1 MNIFEKY
8 TTKMKVYT
16 KTGDK
21 GTTSLYG
28 GVKVSKDNVRID
40 AYGTVDELNS
50 AIGLIRSSQI
60 DSLYN
65 EQLIQVQKNLFHVGA
80 ELATP
85 AEKLFLAN
93 GKPRLPKVIGSSD
106 VEMLENWIDKI
117 EEELPPLTHF
127 ILPGGNLAASHAHL
141 CRCIC
146 RRAERITV
154 ALKSIEET
162 REEVLKYLNRLSDY
176 LFVLARKIAHDAG
189 HEEIKWLPNE

>member
-1 MNIFEKY
+1 
-8 TTKMKVYT
+8 MKVYT

-21 GTTSLYG
+21 GSTSLFG
-28 GVKVSKDNVRID
+28 GTKVSKNHIRID

-50 AIGLIRSSQI
+50 AIGLIRSSEI
-60 DSLYN
+60 MNVYDL
-65 EQLIQVQKNLFHVGA
+65 QLIQIQKNLFHLGA

-85 AEKLFLAN
+85 AEKLYLAN
-93 GKPRLPKVIGSSD
+93 GKSRLPKILQED
-106 VEMLENWIDKI
+106 DILELEKWIDEM
-117 EEELPPLTHF
+117 EEELEPLMHF
-127 ILPGGNLAASHAHL
+127 ILPGGNLASSHAHL

-154 ALKSIEET
+154 SLKEVEDI

-176 LFVLARKIAHDAG
+176 LFVLARKLAHDAG

>member
-1 MNIFEKY
+1 
-8 TTKMKVYT
+8 MKVYT

-21 GTTSLYG
+21 GTTSLFG
-28 GVKVSKDNVRID
+28 GTKVAKDHIRID

-50 AIGLIRSSQI
+50 AIGLIRSSKI
-60 DSLYN
+60 DLKYHS
-65 EQLIQVQKNLFHVGA
+65 QLISIQKNLFHLGA

-85 AEKLFLAN
+85 ADKLMLAN
-93 GKPRLPKVIGSSD
+93 GKSRLSNMIQSGD
-106 VEMLENWIDKI
+106 VEQLEIWIDEM
-117 EEELPPLTHF
+117 EEELPALMHF
-127 ILPGGNLAASHAHL
+127 ILPGGNMASSHAHL

-154 ALKSIEET
+154 SLKEIEEI
-162 REEVLKYLNRLSDY
+162 RDEILIYLNRLSDY

>member
-1 MNIFEKY
+1 
-8 TTKMKVYT
+8 MKVYT

-21 GTTSLYG
+21 GSTSLYG
-28 GVKVSKDNVRID
+28 GVKVSKNHIRID

-50 AIGLIRSSQI
+50 AIGLVRSSDI
-60 DSLYN
+60 NNIYD
-65 EQLIQVQKNLFHVGA
+65 EQLIQIQKNLFHVGA

-85 AEKLFLAN
+85 TEKLYLAN
-93 GKPRLPKVIGSSD
+93 GKSRLPKILQEID
-106 VEMLENWIDKI
+106 ILQLENWIDKM

-127 ILPGGNLAASHAHL
+127 ILPGGNLASSHAHL

-146 RRAERITV
+146 RRAERISV
-154 ALKSIEET
+154 SLKEVEEI

-176 LFVLARKIAHDAG
+176 LFVLARKIAYDAG